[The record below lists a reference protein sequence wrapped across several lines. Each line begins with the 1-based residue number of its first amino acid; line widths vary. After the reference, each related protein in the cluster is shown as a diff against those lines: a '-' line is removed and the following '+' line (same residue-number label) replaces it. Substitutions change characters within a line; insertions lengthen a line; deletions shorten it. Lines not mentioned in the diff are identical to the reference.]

1 MYWLAVCV
9 LNAINNYL
17 FLAAMTEILAPILKG
32 LALGFMLS
40 ITVGPVIF
48 SIIKQSINNGY
59 KGGLSFVAG
68 VSTSDVTLVVIS
80 QIFTELFRSI
90 VNYKMEIG
98 IGGSSL
104 LILIGIFVLF
114 FKKVNTD
121 EGGMQVIKMRKRDMV
136 KTFMSG
142 FFMNILNPGVI
153 GFWLLIATSVV
164 DLSYS
169 YRFIMFATCL
179 IFVLAADVAKVL
191 LAGKLR
197 QKLTPHNIH
206 VINRLSGVILIG
218 FGIALILGT
227 IFYGDKV

>member
-1 MYWLAVCV
+1 M
-9 LNAINNYL
+9 I
-17 FLAAMTEILAPILKG
+17 APLLKG

-59 KGGLSFVAG
+59 KGGFSFVAG
-68 VSTSDVTLVVIS
+68 VSASDLALVVLS
-80 QIFTELFRSI
+80 QLFTELFRSLLD
-90 VNYKMEIG
+90 YKMHIG
-98 IGGSSL
+98 IGGSAM
-104 LILIGIFVLF
+104 LIVIGVYVFF
-114 FKKVNTD
+114 FKKVSVNE
-121 EGGMQVIKMRKRDMV
+121 EGSHVIKMRKRDMLR
-136 KTFMSG
+136 TFMSG

-153 GFWLLIATSVV
+153 GFWLVIATSVV

-179 IFVLAADVAKVL
+179 IFVLTADVAKVL
-191 LAGKLR
+191 LAGRLR

-206 VINRLSGVILIG
+206 IINKVSGVILVG

-227 IFYGDKV
+227 IFYGDKVG